1 MFLKTI
7 IVLLLIA
14 NMIALGSAFYAMMH
28 DMGSKEGSRAMST
41 LRPASVASRR
51 MRTSAALRC
60 SSTAASCSL
69 SARRLAASSSM
80 A

>member
-28 DMGSKEGSRAMST
+28 DMGSMVGSRTARFLLIRVS
-41 LRPASVASRR
+41 LAGLLLLVVAYGLI
-51 MRTSAALRC
+51 TGDLG
-60 SSTAASCSL
+60 L
-69 SARRLAASSSM
+69 SAPWHPGPS
-80 A
+80 